1 MNFRDYSTP
10 QEAEM
15 ELAPMIDV
23 VFLLLIFFIVTWN
36 SAQQERNVDVSVPAA
51 EEGADPERQV
61 GEIIV
66 NVDKEGTIVVN
77 GTVVTED
84 DLLGRLHAISEEYPD
99 QAVILRG
106 DSQASFQHIINI
118 LDVCKKANI
127 WNIAFATTKPEAA
140 PSTKKVGNTP

>member
-10 QEAEM
+10 PEAEM
-15 ELAPMIDV
+15 ELAPMIDI

-51 EEGADPERQV
+51 EEGADPDRQV

-66 NVDKEGTIVVN
+66 NVDREGVIVVN
-77 GTVVTED
+77 GVRVTED
-84 DLLGRLHAISEEYPD
+84 DLLDRLHAISEEYPD

-127 WNIAFATTKPEAA
+127 WNIAFATTRPEETPSPKKPGTA
-140 PSTKKVGNTP
+140 P

>member
-1 MNFRDYSTP
+1 
-10 QEAEM
+10 M
-15 ELAPMIDV
+15 ELAPMIDI

-51 EEGADPERQV
+51 EEGADPDRQV

-66 NVDKEGTIVVN
+66 NVDREGVIVVN
-77 GTVVTED
+77 GVRVTED
-84 DLLGRLHAISEEYPD
+84 DLLDRLHAISEEYPD

-118 LDVCKKANI
+118 LDVCKKAKI
-127 WNIAFATTKPEAA
+127 WNIAFATTKPEEA
-140 PSTKKVGNTP
+140 NTPKTPGNAP

>member
-66 NVDKEGTIVVN
+66 NVDKGGVIVVN
-77 GTVVTED
+77 GAVVTED
-84 DLLGRLHAISEEYPD
+84 DLLARLHAISEEYPD

-106 DSQASFQHIINI
+106 DSKASFQHIINI

-127 WNIAFATTKPEAA
+127 WNIAFATTKPVEALA
-140 PSTKKVGNTP
+140 PKKTGTAP

>member
-51 EEGADPERQV
+51 EEGADKDRQV

-66 NVDKEGTIVVN
+66 NVDKEGIIVVN
-77 GTVVTED
+77 GVRVTED
-84 DLLGRLHAISEEYPD
+84 DLLGRLHDIAEAYPD

-106 DSQASFQHIINI
+106 DSKASFQHIINI

-127 WNIAFATTKPEAA
+127 WNIAFATTKPEEAA
-140 PSTKKVGNTP
+140 KPKKTGKAP